1 MFNSCISCHLA
12 ISFRS
17 TGIVNNKPS
26 YSFDIYWYTGQTEK
40 IYIKLFNL
48 VLVDIKT
55 LVRVGRYSSLSTRNH
70 SLETCQNLDKFISIL
85 SSSAVCLLDKCAY
98 FSALEILKKRK
109 QRLVAMMLL
118 VIRSLSHSKND
129 CLE

>member
-85 SSSAVCLLDKCAY
+85 SSAVCLLDKCAY